1 MIKAGLHHGSNAMKE
16 FVSLGDGPEPTKVW
30 GNTPLFNLIDG
41 RKLLDYCDK
50 HDAAVL
56 GIEGF
61 KIIGDKRIPDLDCIA
76 DFSKFT
82 TTSEKFAVSSRR
94 AARHFLDS
102 ILNKDIFLEFVFVTL

>member
-1 MIKAGLHHGSNAMKE
+1 MKE

-30 GNTPLFNLIDG
+30 GSTPLFNLIDG

-61 KIIGDKRIPDLDCIA
+61 KIIGDKRSPDLGCIA
-76 DFSKFT
+76 DFSKLT
-82 TTSEKFAVSSRR
+82 TTDEKFAVLSRR

-102 ILNKDIFLEFVFVTL
+102 ILNKDIFLEFVLVTL